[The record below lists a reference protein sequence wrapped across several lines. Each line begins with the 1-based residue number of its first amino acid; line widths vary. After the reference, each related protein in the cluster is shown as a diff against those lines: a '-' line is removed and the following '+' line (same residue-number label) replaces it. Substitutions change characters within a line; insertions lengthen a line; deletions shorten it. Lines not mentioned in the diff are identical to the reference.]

1 MKNEKNFSHLKTN
14 KLHIIIW
21 SDKTRKDIQMLSNIS
36 RISSE
41 TICFL
46 KRTHENLLTNK
57 DILLSS
63 EEKNKNKH
71 RKQIKKH

>member
-21 SDKTRKDIQMLSNIS
+21 SDKTRKDIQMLSNIF

-63 EEKNKNKH
+63 EKNKNKH
-71 RKQIKKH
+71 RKQIKKL